1 LHYGDA
7 AEFQTLGTIHDQI
20 HALTSQIVTAYR
32 HENVAERTRLMEDL
46 QDQEN
51 TLFDAVT
58 GLIVSRLF

>member
-1 LHYGDA
+1 
-7 AEFQTLGTIHDQI
+7 
-20 HALTSQIVTAYR
+20 LTSQIVTAYR
-32 HENVAERTRLMEDL
+32 HENSAERTRLMEDL